1 MASVGQVETLLNA
14 LQADT
19 RKVLV
24 NVFRY
29 SMKWFAIGNQTKAEN
44 FAWYRIQGTTSS
56 NANTE
61 FSVLHGMD
69 HIPQKLIPT
78 LDLTVVNSQVVPLTV
93 SRAADDMRVYLKSS
107 STGASFEAYL
117 E

>member
-1 MASVGQVETLLNA
+1 MASLGQVETLLNS
-14 LQADT
+14 LADDV
-19 RKVLV
+19 RKTLV

-29 SMKWFAIGNQTKAEN
+29 SMKWSAIGNQTKAEN
-44 FAWYRIQGTTSS
+44 FAWYRVTGTTSS

-61 FSVLHGMD
+61 FSVVHGMD
-69 HIPQKLIPT
+69 HPPAKLIPT
-78 LDLTVVNSQVVPLTV
+78 LDLTVINSQIVPLTV
-93 SRAADDMRVYLKSS
+93 SKASDGVRVYLKSS